1 MSNIIVYTLLHKE
14 PNIYDYR
21 DCQGTLLYISM
32 FLLLIWTFFHKLGCI
47 CRRDTEYIF
56 L

>member
-1 MSNIIVYTLLHKE
+1 MRSGYAICNSGYLVFFMSNIIVYTLLHKV

-32 FLLLIWTFFHKLGCI
+32 FLLLI
-47 CRRDTEYIF
+47 
-56 L
+56 